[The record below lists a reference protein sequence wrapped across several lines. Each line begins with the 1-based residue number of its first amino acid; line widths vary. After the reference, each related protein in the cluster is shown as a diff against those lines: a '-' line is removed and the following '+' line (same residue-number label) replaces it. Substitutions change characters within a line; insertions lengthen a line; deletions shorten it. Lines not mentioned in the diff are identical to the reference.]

1 MPIAERM
8 SVEGLITMVG
18 KIAKYVSA
26 FLMLAAAALPCETLA
41 QGSSRTVRIAAVNS
55 EGGRVTSV
63 DLAVSAGADAIT
75 LYAVHG
81 AADHGADMN
90 AWDSIDSVA
99 TVPAS
104 ESEEI
109 FNYPVSS
116 PHDAFYRFML
126 ASFTPPFKK
135 QLAFLKS
142 SGSQYFILGD
152 KCPNQDW
159 RVVADVSFTLGST
172 VGFWGARKA
181 AYNSAFLCLCQG
193 GTTLRFDMAGGIAT
207 YDGTDKRR
215 YQIDQTNQNVPLVWD
230 GGSDTVNVSKDAFT
244 SPCPMGLFAVNSD
257 GSPTSLSRG
266 KMTLYSF
273 RVWTNRTDAASL
285 IYDLIPCVKND
296 DTVTLYNRVD
306 GSFLSPEGTFTYNEA
321 DVVSPTVG
329 DLTIVDCSDL
339 LPADKQIVSSSISR
353 PNDVLTGRV
362 IVTTGFETNTV
373 IVAYGSADGGDNPAR
388 WENCAILGSVA
399 FDATSFSAVVPFE
412 WSDSV
417 RYARFFT
424 VPQSDSLGDM
434 VLKSSGTQYIV
445 TDYTATSN
453 TMVEARVAFID
464 TMSEVAA
471 LWTGRE
477 SSSSQSF
484 GMILHKESSWPSSQ
498 LRVDFGGKVTY
509 VVKSGISAGNTLHTV
524 AMRDG
529 QFVYDSTTDSFDTTT
544 KRLTV
549 AGAPLTFFAMNTSGT
564 ITYTSRV
571 AFAEVKIWSD
581 YADETSLVLHLKP
594 AVEDGRCGFRNI
606 LEGGRF
612 YPNSAE
618 GGDDFEVLYPNLN
631 VLSVS
636 DVMSDSG
643 SGLTIFVR

>member
-1 MPIAERM
+1 M
-8 SVEGLITMVG
+8 
-18 KIAKYVSA
+18 KNY
-26 FLMLAAAALPCETLA
+26 LMLFAAAAVAAASMLTA
-41 QGSSRTVRIAAVNS
+41 ATATADTTSRTVRIAAVNY
-55 EGGRVTSV
+55 EGGVAASV
-63 DLAVSAGADAIT
+63 DLAVSAGDESIS

-81 AADHGADMN
+81 AADQGADMT
-90 AWDSIDSVA
+90 AWDSVDSVA

-104 ESEEI
+104 ESEQI
-109 FNYPVSS
+109 VNYLVSS

-126 ASFTPPFKK
+126 ATVTPPFKK

-207 YDGTDKRR
+207 YTGTDKRR

-306 GSFLSPEGTFTYNEA
+306 GSFLSPVGTFTYNEA

-329 DLTIVDCSDL
+329 DLTIVAYSDL
-339 LPADKQIVSSSISR
+339 LTADKQILSSSIAR
-353 PNDVLTGRV
+353 RNGVLTANV
-362 IVTTGFETNTV
+362 AVTTGFETNTV
-373 IVAYGSADGGDNPAR
+373 VVAYGSADGGDNPAR

-581 YADETSLVLHLKP
+581 YADETSLVRHLVP
-594 AVEDGRCGFRNI
+594 AIRDGKCGFLDT
-606 LEGGRF
+606 LEGGKF
-612 YPNSAE
+612 YSNSAAS
-618 GGDDFEVLYPNLN
+618 GDDFEVIYPDLN
-631 VLSVS
+631 VHSVS
-636 DVMSDSG
+636 EPISSSAG
-643 SGLTIFVR
+643 TGTAIYLI

>member
-1 MPIAERM
+1 MTKSIATILM
-8 SVEGLITMVG
+8 F
-18 KIAKYVSA
+18 AAVS
-26 FLMLAAAALPCETLA
+26 LPLASFGQAVK
-41 QGSSRTVRIAAVNS
+41 RTVRIAAVNS
-55 EGGRVTSV
+55 EGGVVTSV
-63 DLAVSAGADAIT
+63 DLAVSAGADPIS

-90 AWDSIDSVA
+90 AWDAVDSVA

-104 ESEEI
+104 ESEETV
-109 FNYPVSS
+109 NYPIRQ
-116 PHDAFYRFML
+116 PYDAVYRFML
-126 ASFTPPFKK
+126 ASVEAPFKK

-142 SGSQYFILGD
+142 TGSQHFILGD
-152 KCPNQDW
+152 KCPDQDW
-159 RVVADVSFTLGST
+159 RVAADVKLTLGGT
-172 VGFWGARKA
+172 YGYWGARKA
-181 AYNSAFLCLCQG
+181 ARDSSFLCLCQG
-193 GTTLRFDMAGGIAT
+193 GNTLRFDTAAGTPLYTAT
-207 YDGTDKRR
+207 DNRR
-215 YQIDQTNQNVPLVWD
+215 YQIDQSNQGATLVWD
-230 GGSDTVNVSKDAFT
+230 GGSDNVQVSNVDFT
-244 SPCPMGLFAVNSD
+244 SPCPMALFAVNSN
-257 GSPTSLSRG
+257 GSPTSLDRG
-266 KMTLYSF
+266 RMTLYSF
-273 RVWTNRTDAASL
+273 KVWTNRTDEASL

-296 DTVTLYNRVD
+296 DTVTFYNRVD
-306 GSFLSPEGTFTYNEA
+306 GSFLSPAAGTFTYNEA
-321 DVVSPTVG
+321 DVVPSTVG
-329 DLTIVDCSDL
+329 DLTVASVTEAL
-339 LPADKQIVSSSISR
+339 MANKQITSSSIAR
-353 PNDVLTGRV
+353 RNGVLTANV
-362 IVTTGFETNTV
+362 AVTTGFEINTV
-373 IVAYGSADGGDNPAR
+373 VVAYGSADGGDNPAH
-388 WENCAILGSVA
+388 WENCAILGSIA
-399 FDATSFSAVVPFE
+399 FDATSFSAAVPFE
-412 WSDSV
+412 WGKSV
-417 RYARFFT
+417 RCAKLFLAS
-424 VPQSDSLGDM
+424 QIGSLGDM

-477 SSSSQSF
+477 SSSSESF
-484 GMILHKESSWPSSQ
+484 GMILHKEGGWPSSQ

-564 ITYTSRV
+564 ISYISRV

-594 AVEDGRCGFRNI
+594 AVENGRCGFRNI
-606 LEGGRF
+606 LEGGKF

-618 GGDDFEVLYPNLN
+618 SGNDFEILYPDLS
-631 VLSVS
+631 VLSTS
-636 DVMSDSG
+636 QLHQSQG

>member
-1 MPIAERM
+1 MTMTKSIATI
-8 SVEGLITMVG
+8 LLF
-18 KIAKYVSA
+18 SA
-26 FLMLAAAALPCETLA
+26 FSLPLASFGQAV
-41 QGSSRTVRIAAVNS
+41 QRTVRIAAVNS
-55 EGGRVTSV
+55 EGGVVTSV
-63 DLAVSAGADAIT
+63 DLAVSAGADEIS
-75 LYAVHG
+75 LYAVRG
-81 AADHGADMN
+81 AVDQGPDMN
-90 AWDSIDSVA
+90 AWDTVDSVA

-104 ESEEI
+104 ESEQT
-109 FNYPVSS
+109 FNYAIVR

-207 YDGTDKRR
+207 YTGTDKRR

-306 GSFLSPEGTFTYNEA
+306 GSFLSPVGTFTYNDA

-339 LPADKQIVSSSISR
+339 LPADKQILSSSIAR
-353 PNDVLTGRV
+353 RNGVLTGKLTV
-362 IVTTGFETNTV
+362 SSGFETNTV
-373 IVAYGSADGGDNPAR
+373 IVAYGSSDGGDDPAH
-388 WENCAILGSVA
+388 WDNCAILGDVA
-399 FDATSFSAVVPFE
+399 PDATSFSSALPFE
-412 WSDSV
+412 WSKAIG
-417 RYARFFT
+417 YARLFT
-424 VPQSDSLGDM
+424 VPQSDSLGDK

-453 TMVEARVAFID
+453 TMVEARAAFID

-477 SSSSQSF
+477 SSSSESF
-484 GMILHKESSWPSSQ
+484 GMILHKEGGWPSSQ

-564 ITYTSRV
+564 ISYISRV

-581 YADETSLVLHLKP
+581 YADETSLVRHLVP
-594 AVEDGRCGFRNI
+594 AIRDGKCGFLDT
-606 LEGGRF
+606 LEGGKF
-612 YPNSAE
+612 YPNSAAS
-618 GGDDFEVLYPNLN
+618 GDDFEVIYPDLN
-631 VLSVS
+631 VHSVS
-636 DVMSDSG
+636 EPHSG
-643 SGLTIFVR
+643 SDGNGTVIRLI